1 MKFNNR
7 NICIFVC
14 ALSAAIAG
22 CSYSFTGASVPPHLQ
37 TIAIS
42 IVQDRS
48 NKGEP
53 NLDNLFTDELINK
66 FLNDNTLEVTDK
78 NNADALLECTILSL
92 SDSPELISGDR
103 EKATTRRMTITVKV
117 QYKDL
122 VNKKSVFD
130 KNFSNYETYD
140 TESDFISA
148 RNSAIEAV
156 VDYLTE
162 DILLGVVSNW

>member
-7 NICIFVC
+7 NICIFGC